1 MKPNPKA
8 IFGTFDT
15 PEQLFAITDEAV
27 EGGLYVDALNC
38 TLSRADAIAQLLA
51 SACSDLEEGY
61 SVNQSTIADGIWT
74 LCGLIDQ
81 AKTITRNA
89 G

>member
-1 MKPNPKA
+1 MKPHPRA

-27 EGGLYVDALNC
+27 AGGLYIDALNAV
-38 TLSRADAIAQLLA
+38 LARSDAVVQLLA
-51 SACSDLEEGY
+51 VACSDLEEGY
-61 SVNQSTIADGIWT
+61 SVNQSVIADGVWT

-81 AKTITRNA
+81 ARTITRNA

>member
-1 MKPNPKA
+1 MKPHPKV

-15 PEQLFAITDEAV
+15 PEQLFTITDEAV
-27 EGGLYVDALNC
+27 EGGLYLDALHA
-38 TLSRADAIAQLLA
+38 TLSRADAVAQLLA
-51 SACSDLEEGY
+51 VACSDLSEGY
-61 SVNQSTIADGIWT
+61 SVNQTVIADGIWT

-81 AKTITRNA
+81 ARTITRNA

>member
-1 MKPNPKA
+1 MKPHPKA

-27 EGGLYVDALNC
+27 AGGLYVDALNC
-38 TLSRADAIAQLLA
+38 TLARADAVAQLLA
-51 SACSDLEEGY
+51 VARSDLDEGY
-61 SVNQSTIADGIWT
+61 SVNQSVIADGIWT

-81 AKTITRNA
+81 ARTITRNA